1 MKKQRT
7 LMFKVMTL
15 VSYLAMITVN
25 FLANALPIAGKN
37 TGEVSDSYSN
47 LFAPAGFTFAI
58 WGVIYLL
65 LASFVIF
72 YLSKKED
79 ERGLFEKVSKFFI
92 ISSLANIA
100 WIFCWHYGLILISV
114 ILMLVILVS
123 LIKIADIINK
133 EKLNIKEQIF
143 LRLPFSVYFGWIT
156 VATIANIVTLL
167 VALSWGGWG
176 LAPITW
182 LIIILIVGAII
193 GIIRAVKDRN
203 AFYILVFAWAYF
215 GILSKHTSASA
226 FNGQYPG
233 AIRVA
238 LIAIILFILVA
249 IFLAPGKKSKQ

>member
-1 MKKQRT
+1 MKKKRT
-7 LMFKVMTL
+7 LMFKIMAL
-15 VSYLAMITVN
+15 VSYLAMIAVN

-37 TGEVSDSYSN
+37 TGEISDSYPN
-47 LFAPAGFTFAI
+47 LFTPAGFTFAI

-100 WIFCWHYGLILISV
+100 WIFCWHYGLMILSV

-133 EKLNIKEQIF
+133 EKLNTKEQIF

-156 VATIANIVTLL
+156 VATIANVVASL
-167 VALSWGGWG
+167 VKFSWSGWG
-176 LAPITW
+176 LTPITW

-193 GIIRAVKDRN
+193 GIIRSIKDRN
-203 AFYILVFAWAYF
+203 VPYILVFIWAYF
-215 GILSKHTSASA
+215 GILSKHTSESA
-226 FNGQYPG
+226 FNSQYPG
-233 AIRVA
+233 AIKVIIV
-238 LIAIILFILVA
+238 LIILFILTAV
-249 IFLAPGKKSKQ
+249 FLTPKKNR